1 MATIGTHYIKSALGG
16 AIAKGLDPKVLLKEA
31 RIPEKPLR
39 DPKARIHVDLVAKLY
54 DGIAKAL
61 NDEFMGFT
69 ERPCKVGTFALM
81 ADWVSSAH
89 TLEELLTRG
98 IRFYNQIT
106 DELQMSLV
114 YEGDHVYLTT
124 VFRRPELDFEHFYI
138 EYWHVIWHR
147 FASWYIGKPIKLL
160 AAYINYT
167 PIEADEFRL
176 LFRCPT
182 YLKSKFNRLV
192 FHRSYLGQPLVR
204 SQRELQ
210 VFLRRAP
217 IDLLTIPGED
227 TSLTARINQMLT
239 PPPNQ
244 VIELPNSSV
253 IAQRLG
259 MSEQTLRRKLSAE
272 GISYQQIKDNLRSDL
287 ASKLL
292 GNRNLTIAAI
302 AKLLD
307 FSEPRAFTRAFKQ
320 WQGQTPKEYR
330 AAKQAAAL
338 NPSSRPAAS
347 S

>member
-1 MATIGTHYIKSALGG
+1 MATIGSHYIKSALGG
-16 AIAKGLDPKVLLKEA
+16 AIARGFDPKVLLKEA
-31 RIPEKPLR
+31 RIPEKPLQ
-39 DPKARIHVDLVAKLY
+39 DPRARFHIDLVAKLY
-54 DGIAKAL
+54 SGISQAL

-69 ERPCKVGTFALM
+69 EFPCKVGTFALM
-81 ADWVSSAH
+81 ADWVSSAQ
-89 TLEELLTRG
+89 TLEELLQRG

-106 DELQMSLV
+106 DELQMTLQ
-114 YEGDHVYLTT
+114 YEGEHVYLTT

-167 PIEADEFRL
+167 PIDADEFRL

-192 FHRSYLGQPLVR
+192 FHRSYLSQPIVR

-227 TSLTARINQMLT
+227 TSLTARINQMLA
-239 PPPNQ
+239 PQPNT
-244 VIELPNSSV
+244 VLVLPNSGA
-253 IAQRLG
+253 IASRLNI
-259 MSEQTLRRKLSAE
+259 SEQTLRRKLSAE

-287 ASKLL
+287 AGKLL
-292 GNRNLTIAAI
+292 TNRSLTIAEVAR
-302 AKLLD
+302 LLD

-320 WQGQTPKEYR
+320 WQGLTPREFR
-330 AAKQAAAL
+330 AARQLKRRKNNAPRAG
-338 NPSSRPAAS
+338 
-347 S
+347 